1 MSKKIFAVI
10 AGLLMVAGVFTADAM
25 AGEATRV
32 YMELSKSLTNPFDAN
47 PIRGRVILLDAAGNV
62 ADSYGTKPIEEAKLI
77 LTSENFGSQVA
88 FANVPAYVDPMFGGP
103 GAIEIIMGG
112 ASHEF
117 AISYS
122 YPYVTEFG
130 DDNIIATIISEGAA
144 PIGNKYP
151 VVVEKPLANCF
162 VVRTGGIL
170 PIVLDNLDVLD
181 DLPPQQFN
189 NFAVQQAGQEVK
201 IDVFA
206 ALGLDN
212 DGNKLYDTFL
222 FTDRVPEG
230 AETVTITGET
240 EIEGDKRLVVQS
252 ASATLVNGHA
262 ALNVPVNNLKIPA
275 IMAAKEFGNPGEQ
288 VTFLEGVFS
297 SGIELGWGAVASIT
311 REIGAVPGDVIS
323 GGKVGISSAQ
333 LIGYSMLDPGESD
346 EFLDFSTHKPASIAK
361 ASMVGLPIGP
371 ITDTYGLQGYFDNES
386 MKPDEVAVSPL
397 DAYLYVENP
406 TQTAGIVAYVAPI
419 YAAIMGW
426 DNFDNPAYFPPKQ
439 GQPATFKISTT
450 IEDFDALPD
459 YGTFADEI
467 YTPDSNYPTFIP
479 FAVGEGG
486 PVEATIQAS
495 ILNGVKLQAS
505 FDVDPII
512 ADFITPTISLKA
524 GETATVKVPNAEGN
538 ANGYELRALQHDGT
552 SIKVGLEGGAPS
564 ATVQVP
570 CENITCT
577 YAIQDVAFF
586 TKSEAPIHLIYT
598 SATDKNTTGAQKIS
612 GAIDPADPTKFDP
625 SAIMFKLAK
634 ASVTIDC
641 AEEHQT
647 IAVQNPDI
655 MIHDAFGNAY
665 DAFDFTVFKDLTPTV
680 GLYLSDGTTP
690 YPGTTGTTS
699 GDMILATF
707 DKDQVTPD
715 ASSAILTVS
724 TGISETASAGLP
736 VDVRA
741 MQKSVLSEIFV
752 PVPDIVAPL
761 AFYYG
766 DQNGALIA
774 PNILASGSFG
784 KFVATITS
792 TDGTIGF
799 DGDPGDTSLEVT
811 VSTDTP
817 QKVITVAADADKTL
831 VKLGVS
837 STYSACVPDRM
848 QDVIFAPDFEP
859 PEVQS
864 PLVAGS
870 CAFLI
875 TITDNRAVN
884 LAATQVSISGP
895 NYQPVEPV
903 SRTDTGDGTTE
914 GTIKIVVGAAGTYQ
928 VTINTID
935 KANNHP
941 FAPSVQVVTVECN
954 AACATV
960 DPNSVIADTEKTLD
974 VTITG
979 QNTNFTGAVAVTFSC
994 PQITVNSASIVSP
1007 TEVTANITVPA
1018 ATEDYT
1024 CDVTVTT
1031 TLDEVTCA
1039 QGFEVLKPIT
1049 ACTITS
1055 ISPNS
1060 GTQGAQDLTLTIT
1073 GSNFDPAQAVT
1084 VSFSGTGITVVD
1096 STVNSET
1103 QITAVIDIA
1112 ETAAVG
1118 ARTVT
1123 VSQGDISCTGQ
1134 FTVNELPVEECT
1146 LTVEGGLLPLK
1157 AGLFPRLRRIVIT
1170 GNESANWNR
1179 TSKVSIEDIRL
1190 VIPLRIQPKQIT
1202 AVILIPGKLFGRFTP
1217 GVKDV
1222 TVTTGADV
1230 CTGTVTIQ

>member
-10 AGLLMVAGVFTADAM
+10 AGLLLVTGVLTADAM
-25 AGEATRV
+25 AGEATRL
-32 YMELSKSLTNPFDAN
+32 YMELSKSLTNPFDAS
-47 PIRGRVILLDAAGNV
+47 PIRGRVIMLDAAGQV
-62 ADSYGTKPIEEAKLI
+62 ATTYGTKPIGEAKLI
-77 LTSENFGSQVA
+77 LTSENFGSKVA
-88 FANVPAYVDPMFGGP
+88 FADVAAYEDPMFGVP
-103 GAIEIIMGG
+103 GSIEIVMGG

-122 YPYVTEFG
+122 YPNVTEFG

-151 VVVEKPLANCF
+151 VVVEKPIANCY

-170 PIVLDNLDVLD
+170 PVVLENLDVLD

-201 IDVFA
+201 VDVFA
-206 ALGLDN
+206 AFGQDKDAN
-212 DGNKLYDTFL
+212 GLYDTFL

-230 AETVTITGET
+230 AETVTITAET
-240 EIEGDKRLVVQS
+240 EGRLVVQS

-262 ALNVPVNNLKIPA
+262 AVNVPVNDLKIPA
-275 IMAAKEFGNPGEQ
+275 IMAAAEFGTPAEQ
-288 VTFLEGVFS
+288 VAFLDGVFS
-297 SGIELGWGAVASIT
+297 SGIELGWGAAGSIT
-311 REIGAVPGDVIS
+311 REIGAVPGDVIA
-323 GGKVGISSAQ
+323 GGQVGISSAQ

-346 EFLDFSTHKPASIAK
+346 EFIDYSRHKPASIAK
-361 ASMVGLPIGP
+361 ASMIGLPIGP
-371 ITDTYGLQGYFDNES
+371 ITDTDGLQGYFENDSLDPE
-386 MKPDEVAVSPL
+386 EVLVSPL
-397 DAYLYVENP
+397 DAYLYAENP
-406 TQTAGIVAYVAPI
+406 TQTAGIVAYVAPV

-439 GQPATFKISTT
+439 GQPASFKISTT
-450 IEDFDALPD
+450 TDFLAVPD
-459 YGTFADEI
+459 YATYADST
-467 YTPDSNYPTFIP
+467 YTPISSYPTFIP
-479 FAVGEGG
+479 FAVGTGG

-505 FDVDPII
+505 FDADPII
-512 ADFITPTISLKA
+512 ADLISPTSISVKA
-524 GETATVKVPNAEGN
+524 GETTAVKVQNVED
-538 ANGYELRALQHDGT
+538 NGYELRALQHDGN
-552 SIKVGLEGGAPS
+552 SIKVGVEGGAPS
-564 ATVQVP
+564 ATVQIP

-577 YAIQDVAFF
+577 YAVQDVAFF
-586 TKSEAPIHLIYT
+586 TKAEEPIHLIFK
-598 SATDKNTTGAQKIS
+598 SATDKNITGAKKI
-612 GAIDPADPTKFDP
+612 GGTIDPADPSKFEP

-647 IAVQNPDI
+647 IAVRNPDI
-655 MIHDAFGNAY
+655 MIHDAFGNPY
-665 DAFDFTVFKDLTPTV
+665 DVFTEVSPTV
-680 GLYLSDGTTP
+680 ALYLTDGTTP
-690 YPGTTGTTS
+690 YPGTAAAKTAID
-699 GDMILATF
+699 DMIMATF
-707 DKDQVTPD
+707 DKDQVPPD
-715 ASSAILTVS
+715 AASAILTVS
-724 TGISETASAGLP
+724 TGITQTASASLP

-752 PVPDIVAPL
+752 PVPDIIAPL

-766 DQNGALIA
+766 DQNGNLIA
-774 PNILASGSFG
+774 PNVLASGSFG
-784 KFVATITS
+784 KFGATITS
-792 TDGTIGF
+792 TDGVIGF
-799 DGDPGDTSLEVT
+799 DGNPVDTSLEVT
-811 VSTDTP
+811 LSTDEP
-817 QKVITVAADADKTL
+817 QEVITVAADADKTV
-831 VKLGVS
+831 VKLAV
-837 STYSACVPDRM
+837 TPTDACVPELR
-848 QDVIFAPDFEP
+848 QDVVFAPDFEP
-859 PEVQS
+859 PVIQS

-875 TITDNRAVN
+875 NITDNRAVN
-884 LAATQVSISGP
+884 LGATQVSIIGP
-895 NYQPVEPV
+895 NFQPVEPV
-903 SRTDTGDGTTE
+903 SRTNTGDGTTE
-914 GTIKIVVGAAGTYQ
+914 GTIKIVVGAPGTYQ

-935 KANNHP
+935 KANNP
-941 FAPSVQVVTVECN
+941 GATSVQIVTVECN
-954 AACATV
+954 ASCESV

-979 QNTNFTGAVAVTFSC
+979 LNTNFTGSVAVTFSC

-1007 TEVTANITVPA
+1007 TQVTANITVPA
-1018 ATEDYT
+1018 TTEDYT
-1024 CDVTVTT
+1024 CDVTVAT

-1073 GSNFDPAQAVT
+1073 GSDFDPAQPVT

-1103 QITAVIDIA
+1103 QITAVIDISG
-1112 ETAAVG
+1112 TAAVG
-1118 ARTVT
+1118 VRTVT

-1134 FTVNELPVEECT
+1134 FTVNELTIEECT
-1146 LTVEGGLLPLK
+1146 LTVQGGLLPLK
-1157 AGLFPRLRRIVIT
+1157 AGLLPRLRRIVIT

-1179 TSKVSIEDIRL
+1179 TSKVVIEDIRT
-1190 VIPLRIQPKQIT
+1190 VIPLRIQPNKIT

>member
-32 YMELSKSLTNPFDAN
+32 YMELSKSLTNPFDAS

-62 ADSYGTKPIEEAKLI
+62 ADSYGTKPIAEAKLI

-88 FANVPAYVDPMFGGP
+88 FADVPAYVDPMFGGP
-103 GAIEIIMGG
+103 GSIEIIMGG

-122 YPYVTEFG
+122 YPSVTEFG

-151 VVVEKPLANCF
+151 VVVEKPLANCY

-170 PIVLDNLDVLD
+170 PVVLSNLDVLD

-189 NFAVQQAGQEVK
+189 NFAVQPAGQDVK

-212 DGNKLYDTFL
+212 DLNGIYDTFL

-240 EIEGDKRLVVQS
+240 NTIDNERLVVQS

-275 IMAAKEFGNPGEQ
+275 IMAAKDFATPDEQ
-288 VTFLEGVFS
+288 LTFLEGVFS
-297 SGIELGWGAVASIT
+297 SGLELGWGAAASIT
-311 REIGAVPGDVIS
+311 REIGAIPGDVIP
-323 GGKVGISSAQ
+323 GGQVGISSAQ
-333 LIGYSMLDPGESD
+333 LIGNSMLDPEESD

-371 ITDTYGLQGYFDNES
+371 ITDTDGLQGYFDNDS
-386 MKPDEVAVSPL
+386 IDPDEVAVSPL

-439 GQPATFKISTT
+439 GVPASFKISTT
-450 IEDFDALPD
+450 IEDFYALPD
-459 YGTFADEI
+459 YGTVADST
-467 YTPDSNYPTFIP
+467 YTPNSSYPTFIP
-479 FAVGEGG
+479 FAVGAGG

-505 FDVDPII
+505 FDADPII
-512 ADFITPTISLKA
+512 VDLISPTSISVKA
-524 GETATVKVPNAEGN
+524 GETATVKVQNAED
-538 ANGYELRALQHDGT
+538 NGYELRALQHDGT

-577 YAIQDVAFF
+577 YAMQDVAFF
-586 TKSEAPIHLIYT
+586 TKAEEPIHLIFK
-598 SATDKNTTGAQKIS
+598 SATDKNITGAKKI
-612 GAIDPADPTKFDP
+612 GGTIDPADPAKFEP
-625 SAIMFKLAK
+625 SAIMFKLTK

-655 MIHDAFGNAY
+655 MIHDAFGNPY
-665 DAFDFTVFKDLTPTV
+665 DVFTEVSPTV
-680 GLYLSDGTTP
+680 ALYLNDGTTP
-690 YPGTTGTTS
+690 YPGTAAAKTAVD
-699 GDMILATF
+699 DMIMATF
-707 DKDQVTPD
+707 DKDQVAPD

-724 TGISETASAGLP
+724 TGITETASASLP

-752 PVPDIVAPL
+752 PVPDIIAPL

-774 PNILASGSFG
+774 PNVLASGSFG

-799 DGDPGDTSLEVT
+799 DGSPAATSLDVT
-811 VSTDTP
+811 LSTDEP
-817 QKVITVAADADKTL
+817 QEVITVAADADKTV
-831 VKLGVS
+831 VKLAV
-837 STYSACVPDRM
+837 TPTDACVPELR
-848 QDVIFAPDFEP
+848 QDVVFAPDFEP
-859 PEVQS
+859 PVVQS

-875 TITDNRAVN
+875 NITDNRAVN
-884 LAATQVSISGP
+884 LAATQVSIIGP
-895 NYQPVEPV
+895 NFQPVEPV
-903 SRTDTGDGTTE
+903 SRTNLNDGTAE
-914 GTIKIVVGAAGTYQ
+914 GTIKIAVGAPGTYQ

-935 KANNHP
+935 KANNP
-941 FAPSVQVVTVECN
+941 GATSVQVVTVECN
-954 AACATV
+954 AACASV

-1007 TEVTANITVPA
+1007 TQVTANITVPA

-1024 CDVTVTT
+1024 CDVTVAT

-1049 ACTITS
+1049 ACNITS
-1055 ISPNS
+1055 ISPSS

-1123 VSQGDISCTGQ
+1123 VRQGDISCTGQ

-1179 TSKVSIEDIRL
+1179 TSAVTIEDIRL
-1190 VIPLRIQPKQIT
+1190 VIPLRIQPNKIT

-1222 TVTTGADV
+1222 TVVTGADT

>member
-62 ADSYGTKPIEEAKLI
+62 ATTYGTKPINEAKLI

-88 FANVPAYVDPMFGGP
+88 FADVPAYIDPMFFSP
-103 GAIEIIMGG
+103 GAIEINMGG

-151 VVVEKPLANCF
+151 VVVEKPLANCY

-212 DGNKLYDTFL
+212 DGSGLYDTFL

-240 EIEGDKRLVVQS
+240 AIDGDKRLVVQS

-275 IMAAKEFGNPGEQ
+275 IMAANEFTKPEDQ
-288 VTFLEGVFS
+288 VLFLEGVFS

-323 GGKVGISSAQ
+323 GGQVGISSAQ
-333 LIGYSMLDPGESD
+333 LIGYSMLDPNESD

-371 ITDTYGLQGYFDNES
+371 ITDAYGLQGYFDNDS
-386 MKPDEVAVSPL
+386 MDPNSVKVSPL

-450 IEDFDALPD
+450 IDHFYAVTGYEEEFSFNTL
-459 YGTFADEI
+459 
-467 YTPDSNYPTFIP
+467 TPTSSYPTFIP
-479 FAVGEGG
+479 FAVDEGG

-495 ILNGVKLQAS
+495 VLNGVKLQAS

-524 GETATVKVPNAEGN
+524 GETATVKVQNAEGN

-598 SATDKNTTGAQKIS
+598 SATDKNTTGAQKID
-612 GAIDPADPTKFDP
+612 GTIDPADPTKFDP

-665 DAFDFTVFKDLTPTV
+665 DAFEDLTPTV

-724 TGISETASAGLP
+724 TGITETASASLP

-774 PNILASGSFG
+774 PNVLASGDG
-784 KFVATITS
+784 EFVATITS
-792 TDGTIGF
+792 TDGLIGVNDF
-799 DGDPGDTSLEVT
+799 PTGTSGDVT
-811 VSTDTP
+811 VFTYSP
-817 QKVITVAADADKTL
+817 QAVITVAADPDKTV

-859 PEVQS
+859 PVVQS
-864 PLVAGS
+864 PLVAGR

-884 LAATQVSISGP
+884 LAATQVSIIGP
-895 NYQPVEPV
+895 NFQPVEPV
-903 SRTDTGDGTTE
+903 SRTDSGDGTTE

-928 VTINTID
+928 VTIDTID
-935 KANNHP
+935 KANNP
-941 FAPSVQVVTVECN
+941 GAPSVQVVTVECN

-960 DPNSVIADTEKTLD
+960 EPNSVIADTEKTLD

-979 QNTNFTGAVAVTFSC
+979 QNTNFSGAVAVTFSC

-1007 TEVTANITVPA
+1007 TQVTANITVPA

-1123 VSQGDISCTGQ
+1123 VSQDDISCTGQ

-1179 TSKVSIEDIRL
+1179 TSKVSIEDIRV

-1217 GVKDV
+1217 GDKDV